1 MACSDFSAKRGTK
14 RQLTIDMSSSAL
26 PKLPVSSSLVA
37 VVPQAIIRS
46 PRLQPGKIVFSDP
59 KRDLQHYR
67 GMNGLGSDAARSP
80 KMTHLRHQLNDE
92 QTDNGHNFLRPRG
105 RSVKPVEEKRT

>member
-14 RQLTIDMSSSAL
+14 RQSPIDMSSSAL
-26 PKLPVSSSLVA
+26 PKLPVSS
-37 VVPQAIIRS
+37 
-46 PRLQPGKIVFSDP
+46 KIV
-59 KRDLQHYR
+59 LQHYR

-105 RSVKPVEEKRT
+105 RSVKLAKEKRLAQWHHVLAGCATASMR